1 MKEKNENDPG
11 QGCFWGD
18 ILLEK
23 TIEQLIYE
31 ETEERLRQMQAP
43 EYRFPEQANWK
54 DGVGILLLIGVST
67 LLVVLCMMGVIA

>member
-1 MKEKNENDPG
+1 MKTALD
-11 QGCFWGD
+11 QGALGGD
-18 ILLEK
+18 GSLEK

-31 ETEERLRQMQAP
+31 ETEERLRQMQAS

-67 LLVVLCMMGVIA
+67 LLIVLCMMGVIA